1 MPTIMISCG
10 EASGDAYAGALAR
23 ELRRLRPDIGITG
36 FGGESL
42 REAGAD
48 LVGDFR
54 GLTVTGL
61 VEAIRVLPRAWR
73 MQRALVARM
82 DRERPAALVVID
94 FPDFNFRL
102 AAQAR
107 KRGIPVVYYVCP
119 QLWAWRTGRVR
130 TLKAVATRALVIFPF
145 EPAFFQKHGVPVE
158 FVGHPLLDLVPPPAD
173 RSAVLTGA
181 GLRADAPTVALLPGS
196 RPNEVASTMR
206 TLADA
211 IPLIRAQEPRAQFL
225 VARAPSL
232 PDSLFASLPLGPD
245 SRTAIL
251 TGRADDVLS
260 ASDVVITASGTATVQ
275 AALHEKPMVIV
286 YRLSPLSYQMG
297 RHLVHVQTFGMVNL
311 VAGEV
316 VATELIQDAFTPEA
330 VARETLAVLMD
341 PERAGQARARM
352 RAVKARLGEPGASRR
367 AAERVLDACG
377 LLRSDVGIPVPGD

>member
-1 MPTIMISCG
+1 MISCG
-10 EASGDAYAGALAR
+10 EASGDAYAGALTR
-23 ELRRLRPDIGITG
+23 ELLRLRPDLTVTG

-42 REAGAD
+42 RDAGAD

-61 VEAIRVLPRAWR
+61 VEAIRVLPRAWH

-82 DRERPAALVVID
+82 ERDKPAALVVID

-102 AAQAR
+102 AAQAH

-130 TLKAVATRALVIFPF
+130 TLKAVATKALVIFPF
-145 EPAFFQKHGVPVE
+145 EPAFFHQHGVPVE

-173 RSAVLTGA
+173 RAAVLAGA
-181 GLRADAPTVALLPGS
+181 GLDPGAPTVALLPGS
-196 RPNEVASTMR
+196 RPNEVAATIR
-206 TLADA
+206 TLVDA
-211 IPLIRAQEPRAQFL
+211 IPLMRARVPRVQFL

-232 PDSLFASLPLGPD
+232 SDTLFASLPLGPD

-286 YRLSPLSYQMG
+286 YRLAPLSYHIG
-297 RHLVHVQTFGMVNL
+297 RLFVHVRTFGMVNL

-316 VATELIQDAFTPEA
+316 VATELIQNAFTPES
-330 VARETLAVLMD
+330 VAREALALLTD
-341 PERAGQARARM
+341 PARAEQARARM
-352 RAVKARLGEPGASRR
+352 RAVRARLGEPGASRR
-367 AAERVLDACG
+367 AAERVLDVSG
-377 LLRSDVGIPVPGD
+377 IPWSPVGIPEPPR

>member
-1 MPTIMISCG
+1 MPTIMMSCG

-73 MQRALVARM
+73 MQRALLARM
-82 DRERPAALVVID
+82 DRETPAALVVID

-107 KRGIPVVYYVCP
+107 QRGIPVVYYVCP

-130 TLKAVATRALVIFPF
+130 TLKAVATKALVIFPF
-145 EPAFFQKHGVPVE
+145 EPAFFHQHGVPVE

-173 RSAVLTGA
+173 RSAVLAGA
-181 GLRADAPTVALLPGS
+181 GLRPDAPTVALLPGS

-206 TLADA
+206 TLVDA
-211 IPLIRAQEPRAQFL
+211 IPLIRTREPRAQFL

-232 PDSLFASLPLGPD
+232 PDSLFASLPLGPG
-245 SRTAIL
+245 SPTAVL

-286 YRLSPLSYQMG
+286 YRLSPLSYHLG
-297 RHLVHVQTFGMVNL
+297 RHFVHVETFGMVNL
-311 VAGEV
+311 VAGEI

-330 VARETLAVLMD
+330 VARETLAILMD
-341 PERAGQARARM
+341 PERARQDRARL

-367 AAERVLDACG
+367 AAERVLDVSGISWSA
-377 LLRSDVGIPVPGD
+377 VGIPEPPR

>member
-10 EASGDAYAGALAR
+10 EASGDAYAGALTR
-23 ELRRLRPDIGITG
+23 ELRRLRPDLGFTG
-36 FGGESL
+36 FGGDNL
-42 REAGAD
+42 RAAGAD

-94 FPDFNFRL
+94 FPDFNFPL

-145 EPAFFQKHGVPVE
+145 EPAFFHAHDVPVE

-173 RSAVLTGA
+173 RAAVLAGA
-181 GLRADAPTVALLPGS
+181 GLRPDAPTVALLPGS

-206 TLADA
+206 TLVDA
-211 IPLIRAQEPRAQFL
+211 IPLIRAREPRAQFL

-232 PDSLFASLPLGPD
+232 PDRLFASLPLGSD
-245 SRTAIL
+245 ARTAIL

-275 AALHEKPMVIV
+275 TALHEKPMVIV
-286 YRLSPLSYQMG
+286 YRLSPLSYQLG
-297 RHLVHVQTFGMVNL
+297 RHFVHVETFGMVNL
-311 VAGEV
+311 VAGET

-341 PERAGQARARM
+341 PERAARVRASL

-367 AAERVLDACG
+367 AALRVLEASG
-377 LLRSDVGIPVPGD
+377 LQRSDVGIPVPSD

>member
-1 MPTIMISCG
+1 MISCG
-10 EASGDAYAGALAR
+10 EASGDAYAGALTR
-23 ELRRLRPDIGITG
+23 ELLRLRPDLTVTG

-42 REAGAD
+42 RDAGAD

-82 DRERPAALVVID
+82 ERDRPAALVVID

-102 AAQAR
+102 AAQAHT
-107 KRGIPVVYYVCP
+107 RGIPVVYYVCP

-130 TLKAVATRALVIFPF
+130 TLRAVASKALVIFPF
-145 EPAFFQKHGVPVE
+145 EPAFFHQHGVPVE

-173 RSAVLTGA
+173 RSAVLAGA
-181 GLRADAPTVALLPGS
+181 GLDPGAPTVALLPGS
-196 RPNEVASTMR
+196 RPNEVTSTIR
-206 TLADA
+206 TLVDA
-211 IPLIRAQEPRAQFL
+211 IPLMRAREPRVQFL

-232 PDSLFASLPLGPD
+232 SDGLFASLPLGPG

-286 YRLSPLSYQMG
+286 YRLAPLSYHIG
-297 RHLVHVQTFGMVNL
+297 RHFVHVRTFGMVNL

-316 VATELIQDAFTPEA
+316 VATELIQDAFTPES
-330 VARETLAVLMD
+330 VARETLALLTD
-341 PERAGQARARM
+341 PERAEQARACM
-352 RAVKARLGEPGASRR
+352 RAVKAKLGEPGASRR
-367 AAERVLDACG
+367 AAERVLDAG
-377 LLRSDVGIPVPGD
+377 GIPWSRVGIPEPPS